1 MAIPLNNC
9 EIQVN
14 EMIDFNIDMVITC
27 YLFTCSQIN
36 FNEKKM
42 QSKRDREN
50 NSNITKRNKTRT
62 M

>member
-14 EMIDFNIDMVITC
+14 EMIDFNIDTVITC

-36 FNEKKM
+36 FNEKKY
-42 QSKRDREN
+42 RARE
-50 NSNITKRNKTRT
+50 TEKTT
-62 M
+62 TTAT